1 MALIKG
7 DIVLVKFPFSDL
19 SQTKL
24 RPGLV
29 LAVNLDIDEI
39 TICFISSQNIAS
51 LNSNEFAILKSDDEF
66 LQTGLKT
73 DSKVR
78 VTRVITLERKLILRK
93 IGKLGEQQTKILN
106 KVLIQ
111 AFDLSD

>member
-1 MALIKG
+1 MALKKG
-7 DIVLVKFPFSDL
+7 DLVLVKFPFSDL

-39 TICFISSQNIAS
+39 TICFISSQNVSS
-51 LNSNEFAILKSDDEF
+51 LNSNEFAIVKSDDEF
-66 LQTGLKT
+66 SQTGLKT

-78 VTRVITLERKLILRK
+78 VTRVITLECKLILRK
-93 IGKLGEQQTKILN
+93 IGTLGKRQTKTLDRI
-106 KVLIQ
+106 LIQ